1 LTFQPHSFCFRERE
15 RLESLSKLEEHA
27 AGLERSK
34 ATMLNDIQEL
44 NNGIQAMAE
53 QIASTKAACEASI
66 KEANEHRLAIEEL
79 AALPKEVPK
88 CEETQEIV
96 ERLKKELADL
106 ELQKDN
112 DEQQCRYAQTQNT

>member
-1 LTFQPHSFCFRERE
+1 
-15 RLESLSKLEEHA
+15 
-27 AGLERSK
+27 
-34 ATMLNDIQEL
+34 MINDIQEL

-79 AALPKEVPK
+79 AAFPKEVPK

-112 DEQQCRYAQTQNT
+112 DEQQCRYAQTQNTKFQVAGIALDLISQSLSFLVPC